1 VSISDSAVATMAT
14 PPKTHYNAIFMDTAG
29 GDVAPAGGD
38 WRAGGVGQVGKGSS
52 RSRRQGRKC
61 SNNSRR
67 GPTPTFAGCGRDFL
81 GVGRRIMH

>member
-38 WRAGGVGQVGKGSS
+38 WRAGGAWGQGEQPQQTAGS
-52 RSRRQGRKC
+52 
-61 SNNSRR
+61 
-67 GPTPTFAGCGRDFL
+67 
-81 GVGRRIMH
+81 